1 MKRHGSLWGLLP
13 QPVQEKITTWQTWSA
28 PMRMSTRICW
38 LIPNPGM
45 CGACSEGRR
54 FRPKKNW
61 LVSIGELS
69 ERRMGTNMI
78 KVMHIVTALGAAG
91 AENMLCRIAG
101 GMDRA
106 RFENE
111 VVSLTGILDLA
122 EKMRSIGVRVR
133 TLGLKKAIPNPLLV
147 MRLAQWIRESKPDV
161 IHTWMYHA
169 NLIGSLAARLA
180 GNVPV
185 VWAIHHNA
193 YDPRVDKRRTML
205 VNRACA
211 LLSQKYTARIVFC
224 SEASL
229 RTHKKLNYAAE
240 KLEVIPNGFDLEQV
254 KPDPAARESLRAE
267 LGLPLDAIV
276 IGYAARFHPHKDH
289 RNFIQAAERLH
300 KLMPQVHFLL
310 FGMGITWENARLAS
324 WIDSAGIRE
333 RCHLLGLRQDISRLF
348 SGMDIATTASR
359 SEAFP
364 IVVGEAMACGTPCV
378 VTDGGASA
386 LIVENTGSVVPP
398 EDPHLLAEA
407 WRALIDAGPAVRRR
421 LGIAARDRVQRHF
434 ALPAIVESYQSIYAQ
449 VAARPQQEVP
459 SAGLSQ
465 FAR

>member
-1 MKRHGSLWGLLP
+1 
-13 QPVQEKITTWQTWSA
+13 
-28 PMRMSTRICW
+28 
-38 LIPNPGM
+38 
-45 CGACSEGRR
+45 
-54 FRPKKNW
+54 
-61 LVSIGELS
+61 
-69 ERRMGTNMI
+69 
-78 KVMHIVTALGAAG
+78 
-91 AENMLCRIAG
+91 
-101 GMDRA
+101 
-106 RFENE
+106 
-111 VVSLTGILDLA
+111 
-122 EKMRSIGVRVR
+122 
-133 TLGLKKAIPNPLLV
+133 
-147 MRLAQWIRESKPDV
+147 
-161 IHTWMYHA
+161 
-169 NLIGSLAARLA
+169 
-180 GNVPV
+180 
-185 VWAIHHNA
+185 
-193 YDPRVDKRRTML
+193 ML

-211 LLSQKYTARIVFC
+211 LLSQKYAARIVFC

-378 VTDGGASA
+378 VTDVGDSA